1 MVKGVYK
8 RTMKKMLFIYNPR
21 SGKGLIKENL
31 SDILNIFCANGYHVD
46 VRVTQR
52 QLDAKAYVEK
62 YGFVYDRIVC
72 SGGDGTINE
81 VITGMMELDEKP
93 ILGYIPA
100 GSTNDFSIGM
110 KIPKKMVEAAE
121 IAVKGMPVAV
131 DIGGFNNKKFI
142 YIAAFGIFTDVSYM
156 TSQDMKNVLGHS
168 AYVIEG
174 IKKLTSIKPYH
185 MKISFNGKTIED
197 DFIYG
202 MVTNAV
208 SVGGFK
214 GITGKSIVLDDG
226 LFEVTLIK
234 TIKNPLELQGVLT
247 NLIGLD
253 MKSDSIIS
261 FKTSRLKIE
270 SDEKVPWVIDGEYG
284 GSPKKVMIKNYSQAI
299 QIMSGISKKGPK
311 NLEIFDKK

>member
-1 MVKGVYK
+1 
-8 RTMKKMLFIYNPR
+8 MKKMLFIYNPH

-31 SDILNIFCANGYHVD
+31 SDILNIFCAHGYHVD

-52 QLDAKAYVEK
+52 QLDAKIYVEK
-62 YGFVYDRIVC
+62 YGFAYDRIVC

-93 ILGYIPA
+93 VLGYIPA

-110 KIPKKMVEAAE
+110 KIPKRMVEAAE

-131 DIGGFNNKKFI
+131 DIGGFNSKKFI
-142 YIAAFGIFTDVSYM
+142 YIAAFGMFTDVSYM
-156 TSQDMKNVLGHS
+156 TPQEMKNVLGHS
-168 AYVIEG
+168 AYVLEG
-174 IKKLTSIKPYH
+174 IKKLTSVKSYH

-234 TIKNPLELQGVLT
+234 TIKNPLELQTVLT
-247 NLIGLD
+247 NLIGMD
-253 MKSDSIIS
+253 IKSDSVIS
-261 FKTSRLKIE
+261 FKTSRMKIE
-270 SDEKVPWVIDGEYG
+270 SEEKIPWVIDGEYG
-284 GSPKKVMIKNYSQAI
+284 GSPKNIVIRNYSQAI
-299 QIMSGISKKGPK
+299 QIMSGIAKKGPK